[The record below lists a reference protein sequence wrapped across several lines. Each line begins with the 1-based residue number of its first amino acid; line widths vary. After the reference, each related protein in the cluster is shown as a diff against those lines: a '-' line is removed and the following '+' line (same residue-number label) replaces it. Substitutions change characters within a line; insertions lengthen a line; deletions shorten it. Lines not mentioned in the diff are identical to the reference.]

1 MDAVAH
7 VELPVSS
14 ACAVAVDVVRRLRD
28 HGHSAYLVGGCVRDV
43 VLGLAPKDYDVATDA
58 RPQQVKQ
65 LFRHVVEVGVAFGV
79 VRVRHRIADS
89 DVHEVEVATFRADGT
104 YLDGRRPS
112 DVRFTD
118 AREDVLRRDF
128 TLNGLLLDPLDGPS
142 RGLVVDWVG
151 GLADLR
157 AGVLRAIGEP
167 QQRFGEDA
175 LRLLRAVRFAAR
187 FGLAIDAATQD
198 AVRQLAGTLRRVSVE
213 RISAEVLAMLTA
225 PTAPQALGWLS
236 DLGLAEVLWPQ
247 LLQRDAQL
255 RGAARRLAA
264 VHRDATAALAVFHE
278 ALRAVDGVGAALG
291 LAVLADGD
299 LQWLDSPERQRT
311 LRLSNRERQDALRI
325 GQLVHDVDL
334 GAVRGPTWS
343 AAETR
348 WLRDPL
354 ADAALLLLAARSD
367 GPAREKWLL
376 WRGIRA
382 HTPAAVMHPSMPLDG
397 QTLQAWGFAPGPAFK
412 QALIAAED
420 ALLQG
425 GGIDQAEVAA
435 RSVLAAAAAEP
446 PRSGG

>member
-14 ACAVAVDVVRRLRD
+14 ACVAAVEVVRRLRD

-79 VRVRHRIADS
+79 VRVRHRVS
-89 DVHEVEVATFRADGT
+89 EGEVHEIEVATFRADGT

-187 FGLAIDAATQD
+187 FAMAIDPATQL
-198 AVRQLAGTLRRVSVE
+198 AVRQLAATLQRVSVE

-225 PTAPQALGWLS
+225 PTAAQALAWLH
-236 DLGLAEVLWPQ
+236 DLGLAAVLWPQ
-247 LLQRDAQL
+247 LLARDPQL

-264 VHRDATAALAVFHE
+264 LHRDVSTPLTVFQDALQPAGG
-278 ALRAVDGVGAALG
+278 VDVALG
-291 LAVLADGD
+291 LAGLADGD
-299 LQWLDSPERQRT
+299 L
-311 LRLSNRERQDALRI
+311 A
-325 GQLVHDVDL
+325 
-334 GAVRGPTWS
+334 
-343 AAETR
+343 
-348 WLRDPL
+348 
-354 ADAALLLLAARSD
+354 
-367 GPAREKWLL
+367 
-376 WRGIRA
+376 
-382 HTPAAVMHPSMPLDG
+382 
-397 QTLQAWGFAPGPAFK
+397 
-412 QALIAAED
+412 
-420 ALLQG
+420 
-425 GGIDQAEVAA
+425 
-435 RSVLAAAAAEP
+435 
-446 PRSGG
+446 